1 MIQNQTGLHQIPNL
15 IPTDLRQ
22 IQTPTD
28 LRQIQTPTDLRQI
41 QTRTGPLLN
50 LNLILIALHR
60 IPNPIRI
67 GNSVRHRR

>member
-28 LRQIQTPTDLRQI
+28 LRQIQT
-41 QTRTGPLLN
+41 RTGPLLN
-50 LNLILIALHR
+50 LILILIALHR

-67 GNSVRHRR
+67 GDSVRHRR